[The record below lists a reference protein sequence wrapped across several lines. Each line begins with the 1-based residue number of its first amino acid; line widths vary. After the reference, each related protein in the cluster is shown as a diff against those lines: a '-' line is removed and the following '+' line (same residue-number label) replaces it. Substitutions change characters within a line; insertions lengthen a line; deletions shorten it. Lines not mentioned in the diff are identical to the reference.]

1 MARWQKIA
9 LLVIVIAALIL
20 LVRTVVWPRLS
31 GPSGDAVEV
40 GESEFVTVGRGTIMT
55 TVNASGSIV
64 YPEQVGLGFAT
75 SADLREILV
84 AVGDEVAEGA
94 PLASIDD
101 TDLRV
106 AVQEREAD
114 LRTAEVNL
122 ERLERTRPED
132 IRTAEL
138 AVTDAEAKLTE
149 LLEGPSQT
157 EVNDA
162 KAAEISAEVAYDRA
176 VKALADLRSP
186 GESDIAAA
194 RNEVK
199 SAEAALSA
207 AQENLDAL
215 RAGGSEARIQA
226 AANALLIAR
235 NRYHEE
241 RERINE
247 GINNIIEEL
256 EDEEERAENDYG
268 NIDVEIKDFV
278 EELGDAEERLEDAKE
293 AHELTDNIST
303 RRKLD
308 DAQED
313 YDEIKEEAE
322 EKVEELVQQLLP
334 NPPRGTKA
342 GELLGAVREAQLSYD
357 NARVSVT
364 DDEHAAERSV
374 EGAMRTLTAAQEKLE
389 ALLNPSPEDIT
400 AAEREV
406 QSARLSLENAQRKRT
421 ELLEGPK
428 SEDVAKARN
437 ELELKRLDLQDKRTG
452 ASAQD
457 LELERL
463 KVERAQRS
471 LETARQ
477 DLADATLR
485 APFAGVVATVK
496 GNVGQKPEAVVV
508 TLVRTER
515 VEMHARVDEADV
527 GSVEKGQ
534 PVVVTTYA
542 SPDVK
547 IPGVVETISP
557 ISTTEQGV
565 VLFPITIRLDPGDQR
580 LRGGLSANSL
590 IEVSTRE
597 NVLLLP
603 NRAIRREGDERV
615 VYVRADGDELE
626 RRVVEIGVRDSEV
639 AEILSGVSE
648 GEEVAVPSRA
658 GGSIGG
664 GGIDIR
670 TR

>member
-9 LLVIVIAALIL
+9 LLVVIVAALIVI
-20 LVRTVVWPRLS
+20 VRTVVWPRLT
-31 GPSGDAVEV
+31 GPGDDPAQVAET
-40 GESEFVTVGRGTIMT
+40 EFVTVSLGTIMT

-64 YPEQVGLGFAT
+64 YPEQVELGFST

-106 AVQEREAD
+106 AVREREAD

-122 ERLERTRPED
+122 EKLEKTQPED
-132 IRTAEL
+132 IRTAEI
-138 AVTDAEAKLTE
+138 AVADAETKLAE

-157 EVNDA
+157 EINDA
-162 KAAEISAEVAYDRA
+162 ETAVISAEVAYDRA
-176 VKALADLRSP
+176 VEALAALRNP
-186 GESDIAAA
+186 EQSDIDAA
-194 RNEVK
+194 RNEVS

-241 RERINE
+241 RERITEEIQRLNE
-247 GINNIIEEL
+247 E
-256 EDEEERAENDYG
+256 
-268 NIDVEIKDFV
+268 
-278 EELGDAEERLEDAKE
+278 LEDAKE
-293 AHELTDNIST
+293 ALDEAKEDHEEFDNTFSEE
-303 RRKLD
+303 KLE
-308 DAQED
+308 DAQEK
-313 YDEIKEEAE
+313 YDEAKEAVDE
-322 EKVEELVQQLLP
+322 EIPKLLDQLLP
-334 NPPRGTKA
+334 NPPTGTKA
-342 GELLGAVREAQLSYD
+342 GELLGAVREAQYSYD
-357 NARVSVT
+357 NAQVST
-364 DDEHAAERSV
+364 ADSQDAAQRSV
-374 EGAMRTLTAAQEKLE
+374 ESAMRTLTSAQDRLD
-389 ALLNPSPEDIT
+389 ALLHPSAEDVT
-400 AAEREV
+400 LAEREV
-406 QSARLSLENAQRKRT
+406 QSARLSLENAQRRRT

-471 LETARQ
+471 LETAQQ
-477 DLADATLR
+477 DLANATLR

-496 GNVGQKPEAVVV
+496 GNVGQEPEDVVV

-527 GSVEKGQ
+527 GSVAKGQ
-534 PVVVTTYA
+534 PVIVTTYA
-542 SPDVK
+542 SPDVE
-547 IPGVVETISP
+547 IPGVLETISP
-557 ISTTEQGV
+557 VSTTEQGV
-565 VLFPITIRLDPGDQR
+565 VLFPITIRLEPGDHR
-580 LRGGLSANSL
+580 LRGGLSANAL
-590 IEVSTRE
+590 IEVSSRE
-597 NVLLLP
+597 NVLLVP

-615 VYVRADGDELE
+615 VYVRGDGDELE
-626 RRVVEIGVRDSEV
+626 RRVVEVGVRDSEV
-639 AEILSGVSE
+639 SEIVSGLSE
-648 GEEVAVPSRA
+648 GEEVAVLLRA
-658 GGSIGG
+658 GGSIGS
-664 GGIDIR
+664 GIDIR

>member
-1 MARWQKIA
+1 MVRWQKIA
-9 LLVIVIAALIL
+9 LLIVIVAVLIIAG
-20 LVRTVVWPRLS
+20 RFVVFPRLTGS
-31 GPSGDAVEV
+31 SGDAAVIQET
-40 GESEFVTVGRGTIMT
+40 EFVTVSRGTIVT

-64 YPEQVGLGFAT
+64 YPEQVGLGFST
-75 SADLREILV
+75 SADLREIFV

-101 TDLRV
+101 IDLRLM
-106 AVQEREAD
+106 VQEKEAD

-132 IRTAEL
+132 IRAAEL
-138 AVTDAEAKLTE
+138 AVADAETKLAE
-149 LLEGPSQT
+149 LLDGPSQT

-162 KAAEISAEVAYDRA
+162 ETAVISAEVAYDRA
-176 VKALADLRSP
+176 LKALAALRSP
-186 GESDIAAA
+186 EESDIAAA

-199 SAEAALSA
+199 NAEAALSA

-226 AANALLIAR
+226 AANALLIAQ
-235 NRYHEE
+235 NQYHDE
-241 RERINE
+241 RERIKE
-247 GINNIIEEL
+247 GIENLVEEL
-256 EDEEERAENDYG
+256 EDPEEPAENQYD
-268 NIDVEIKDFV
+268 NIKEEIESLV
-278 EELGDAEERLEDAKE
+278 TELANAERELKSAKE
-293 AHELTDNIST
+293 AHEAIDSSST
-303 RRKLD
+303 RSKLE

-313 YDEIKEEAE
+313 YDKIKEEAE
-322 EKVEELVQQLLP
+322 EKVDELVLQLLP
-334 NPPRGTKA
+334 NPPRGTTA
-342 GELLGAVREAQLSYD
+342 GELLGAMREAQHSYD
-357 NARVSVT
+357 SARVSVT
-364 DDEHAAERSV
+364 DDDQAAQRNV
-374 EGAMRTLTAAQEKLE
+374 ESAMRTLTAAQDKLA

-406 QSARLSLENAQRKRT
+406 QSARLGLENAQGKRD
-421 ELLEGPK
+421 EILEGPK

-471 LETARQ
+471 LETAQQ
-477 DLADATLR
+477 DLAEATLR
-485 APFAGVVATVK
+485 APFAGVVATVE
-496 GNVGQKPEAVVV
+496 GTVGQEPDAVVV

-527 GSVEKGQ
+527 GSVAKGQ

-542 SPDVK
+542 SPDVD
-547 IPGVVETISP
+547 IPGTVETISP

-565 VLFPITIRLDPGDQR
+565 VLFPITIRLEPGGQR
-580 LRGGLSANSL
+580 LRGGLSANAL
-590 IEVSTRE
+590 IEVSSRE
-597 NVLLLP
+597 NVLLVP
-603 NRAIRREGDERV
+603 NRAIRREGEDRV
-615 VYVRADGDELE
+615 VYVRQEGDALE
-626 RRVVEIGVRDSEV
+626 RRVVEIGVRGSEV
-639 AEILSGVSE
+639 SEILSGISE
-648 GEEVAVPSRA
+648 GEEVAVTLRA

-664 GGIDIR
+664 GPVDIR

>member
-9 LLVIVIAALIL
+9 LLVIVVAALIL

-31 GPSGDAVEV
+31 GSSGDAAVIQET
-40 GESEFVTVGRGTIMT
+40 EFVTVSRGTIMT

-64 YPEQVGLGFAT
+64 YPEQVALGFST
-75 SADLREILV
+75 PADLREIFV

-101 TDLRV
+101 TDLQLM
-106 AVQEREAD
+106 AQEKAAD

-122 ERLERTRPED
+122 ERLQRARPED

-138 AVTDAEAKLTE
+138 AVVDAEAKLAE
-149 LLEGPSQT
+149 LLDGPPQT
-157 EVNDA
+157 EINDA
-162 KAAEISAEVAYDRA
+162 ETAVINAQVAYDKA
-176 VKALADLRSP
+176 VKALAALRNP
-186 GESDIAAA
+186 EESDIAAA

-199 SAEAALSA
+199 TAEDALIA
-207 AQENLDAL
+207 AQANLDAL
-215 RAGGSEARIQA
+215 RAGGSGKRIQA
-226 AANALLIAR
+226 AENALLIAR

-241 RERINE
+241 RERIKE
-247 GINNIIEEL
+247 GIEYLDEEL
-256 EDEEERAENDYG
+256 KDKEERAEGDYDNTKEG
-268 NIDVEIKDFV
+268 IKNLV
-278 EELGDAEERLEDAKE
+278 EELGNVERRLEDAKE
-293 AHELTDNIST
+293 ALEVSDNSST
-303 RRKLD
+303 RSKLE

-313 YDEIKEEAE
+313 YDEIEEEAK
-322 EKVEELVQQLLP
+322 EKIEELVLQLLP
-334 NPPRGTKA
+334 NPPRGTEA
-342 GELLGAVREAQLSYD
+342 GELLGAVREAEFALKS
-357 NARVSVT
+357 ARVSTT
-364 DDEHAAERSV
+364 DDEQAAQRSV
-374 EGAMRTLTAAQEKLE
+374 ESAMRTLTSARDRLD
-389 ALLNPSPEDIT
+389 ALLNPSAEDVT
-400 AAEREV
+400 LAEREAH
-406 QSARLSLENAQRKRT
+406 SAQLSLENAQRKRD
-421 ELLEGPK
+421 ELLQGSK
-428 SEDVAKARN
+428 SEDVARARN

-471 LETARQ
+471 LETAQQ
-477 DLADATLR
+477 DLAEATLR
-485 APFAGVVATVK
+485 APFAGVVATVE
-496 GNVGQKPEAVVV
+496 GSVGQEPPAVVV

-527 GSVEKGQ
+527 GSVAKGQ

-565 VLFPITIRLDPGDQR
+565 VLFPITILLEPGDQR
-580 LRGGLSANSL
+580 LRGGLSANAL
-590 IEVSTRE
+590 IEVSSRE
-597 NVLLLP
+597 NVLLVP

-615 VYVRADGDELE
+615 VYVRQEGGALE
-626 RRVVEIGVRDSEV
+626 RRVVEIGVRDSEFS
-639 AEILSGVSE
+639 EILSGVNE

-658 GGSIGG
+658 GGNIGG

>member
-9 LLVIVIAALIL
+9 LLVVIVAALIVI
-20 LVRTVVWPRLS
+20 VRTVVWPRLT
-31 GPSGDAVEV
+31 GPGDDPAQVAET
-40 GESEFVTVGRGTIMT
+40 EFVTVSLGTIMT

-64 YPEQVGLGFAT
+64 YPEQVELGFST

-106 AVQEREAD
+106 AVREREAD

-122 ERLERTRPED
+122 EKLEKTQPED
-132 IRTAEL
+132 IRTAEI
-138 AVTDAEAKLTE
+138 AVADAETKLAE

-157 EVNDA
+157 EINDA
-162 KAAEISAEVAYDRA
+162 ETAVISAEVAYDRA
-176 VKALADLRSP
+176 VEALAALRNP
-186 GESDIAAA
+186 EQSDIDAA
-194 RNEVK
+194 RNEVS

-241 RERINE
+241 RKRITEEIQRLNE
-247 GINNIIEEL
+247 E
-256 EDEEERAENDYG
+256 
-268 NIDVEIKDFV
+268 
-278 EELGDAEERLEDAKE
+278 LEDAKE
-293 AHELTDNIST
+293 ALDEAKEDHEEFDNTFSEE
-303 RRKLD
+303 KLE
-308 DAQED
+308 DAQEK
-313 YDEIKEEAE
+313 YDEAKEAVDE
-322 EKVEELVQQLLP
+322 EIPKLLDQLLP
-334 NPPRGTKA
+334 NPPTGTKA
-342 GELLGAVREAQLSYD
+342 GELLGAVREAQYSYD
-357 NARVSVT
+357 NAQVST
-364 DDEHAAERSV
+364 ADSQDAAQRSV
-374 EGAMRTLTAAQEKLE
+374 ESAMRALTSAQDRLD
-389 ALLNPSPEDIT
+389 ALLHPSAEDVT
-400 AAEREV
+400 LAEREV
-406 QSARLSLENAQRKRT
+406 QSARLSLENAQRRRT

-471 LETARQ
+471 LETAQQ
-477 DLADATLR
+477 DLANATLR

-496 GNVGQKPEAVVV
+496 GNVGQEPEDVVV

-527 GSVEKGQ
+527 GSVAKGQ
-534 PVVVTTYA
+534 PVIVTTYA
-542 SPDVK
+542 SPDVE
-547 IPGVVETISP
+547 IPGVLETISP
-557 ISTTEQGV
+557 VSTTEQGV
-565 VLFPITIRLDPGDQR
+565 VLFPITIRLEPGDHR
-580 LRGGLSANSL
+580 LRGGLSANAL
-590 IEVSTRE
+590 IEVSSRE
-597 NVLLLP
+597 NVLLVP

-615 VYVRADGDELE
+615 VYVRGDGDELE
-626 RRVVEIGVRDSEV
+626 RRVVEVGVRDSEV
-639 AEILSGVSE
+639 SEIVSGLSE
-648 GEEVAVPSRA
+648 GEEVAVLLRA
-658 GGSIGG
+658 GGSIGS
-664 GGIDIR
+664 GIDIR

>member
-1 MARWQKIA
+1 MVRWQKIA
-9 LLVIVIAALIL
+9 LLIGIVAALIIAG
-20 LVRTVVWPRLS
+20 RFVVLPRLS
-31 GPSGDAVEV
+31 GSSGAAAVIQET
-40 GESEFVTVGRGTIMT
+40 EFVTVSRGTIMT

-75 SADLREILV
+75 SADLREIFV

-101 TDLRV
+101 TDLRLM
-106 AVQEREAD
+106 VQEKAAD

-132 IRTAEL
+132 IRAAEL
-138 AVTDAEAKLTE
+138 AVADAETKLAE

-157 EVNDA
+157 EINDA
-162 KAAEISAEVAYDRA
+162 ETAVISAEVAYDRA
-176 VKALADLRSP
+176 VKALAALRSP
-186 GESDIAAA
+186 EESDIAAA

-199 SAEAALSA
+199 NAEAALAA

-235 NRYHEE
+235 NRYHDE
-241 RERINE
+241 RERIKE
-247 GINNIIEEL
+247 EIKRLLDEL
-256 EDEEERAENDYG
+256 EDAEEALDEAKEDDEEYDNSYTRDALEDAQEKYDEAKEDV
-268 NIDVEIKDFV
+268 DVEIPKLV
-278 EELGDAEERLEDAKE
+278 E
-293 AHELTDNIST
+293 
-303 RRKLD
+303 
-308 DAQED
+308 
-313 YDEIKEEAE
+313 
-322 EKVEELVQQLLP
+322 QLLP
-334 NPPRGTKA
+334 NPPTGTDA
-342 GELLGAVREAQLSYD
+342 GELLGAVREAEFAYE
-357 NARVSVT
+357 NARVSTT
-364 DDEHAAERSV
+364 DTEQAAERSV
-374 EGAMRTLTAAQEKLE
+374 ESAVRTLTAAQDKLT
-389 ALLNPSPEDIT
+389 ALLNPSPEDII
-400 AAEREV
+400 AAEREA
-406 QSARLSLENAQRKRT
+406 QSAQLSLENAQRKRT
-421 ELLEGPK
+421 ELLEGAK

-471 LETARQ
+471 LETAQQ

-485 APFAGVVATVK
+485 APFAGVVATVE
-496 GNVGQKPEAVVV
+496 GTIGQEPEAVVV

-527 GSVEKGQ
+527 GAVAKGQ

-547 IPGVVETISP
+547 IPGVLETISP

-565 VLFPITIRLDPGDQR
+565 VLFPITIRLEPGEQR
-580 LRGGLSANSL
+580 LRGGLSANAT
-590 IEVSTRE
+590 IEVSSRE
-597 NVLLLP
+597 DVLLAP

-615 VYVRADGDELE
+615 VYVRQEGDALE
-626 RRVVEIGVRDSEV
+626 RRVVEIGVRDSEMS
-639 AEILSGVSE
+639 EIVSGVSE

-664 GGIDIR
+664 GPVDIR

>member
-9 LLVIVIAALIL
+9 LLIGIVAALII
-20 LVRTVVWPRLS
+20 VGRFVVIPRLTGS
-31 GPSGDAVEV
+31 SGDAVESA
-40 GESEFVTVGRGTIMT
+40 ETEFVAVGRGTIMT

-64 YPEQVGLGFAT
+64 YPEQVDLGFST

-106 AVQEREAD
+106 AVHEKEAD

-122 ERLERTRPED
+122 ERLERARPED
-132 IRTAEL
+132 IRTAEI
-138 AVTDAEAKLTE
+138 AVVDAETKLAE

-157 EVNDA
+157 EINDA
-162 KAAEISAEVAYDRA
+162 EAAVISAQVAYDKA
-176 VKALADLRSP
+176 VMALAALRSP
-186 GESDIAAA
+186 EESDIAAA

-199 SAEAALSA
+199 SAEAALLA

-235 NRYHEE
+235 NRYHDE
-241 RERINE
+241 RERIKEEIQRLND
-247 GINNIIEEL
+247 EL
-256 EDEEERAENDYG
+256 ED
-268 NIDVEIKDFV
+268 
-278 EELGDAEERLEDAKE
+278 AEEALDEAKEEDEEYDNSFTRDVLEDAQEKYDEAKE
-293 AHELTDNIST
+293 AVDEEVP
-303 RRKLD
+303 KLVD
-308 DAQED
+308 
-313 YDEIKEEAE
+313 
-322 EKVEELVQQLLP
+322 QLLP
-334 NPPRGTKA
+334 NPPSGTKA
-342 GELLGAVREAQLSYD
+342 GELLGAIREAQYSYD
-357 NARVSVT
+357 NASVSVT
-364 DDEHAAERSV
+364 DTEQAAQRSV
-374 EGAMRTLTAAQEKLE
+374 ESAMRTLMAAQDKLD

-400 AAEREV
+400 VAEREA

-471 LETARQ
+471 LQTAQQ

-527 GSVEKGQ
+527 GSVAKGQ
-534 PVVVTTYA
+534 PVIVTTYA

-547 IPGVVETISP
+547 IPGVLETISP

-565 VLFPITIRLDPGDQR
+565 VLFPITIRLDPGEQR
-580 LRGGLSANSL
+580 LRGGLSANAL
-590 IEVSTRE
+590 IEVSSRE
-597 NVLLLP
+597 NVLLVP

-615 VYVRADGDELE
+615 VYVRQEGDALE
-626 RRVVEIGVRDSEV
+626 RRVVEIGVRDSEFS
-639 AEILSGVSE
+639 EIVSGVSE

-664 GGIDIR
+664 GPVDIR

>member
-1 MARWQKIA
+1 MVRWQKIA
-9 LLVIVIAALIL
+9 LLIGIVAALII
-20 LVRTVVWPRLS
+20 VGRFVVIPRLTGS
-31 GPSGDAVEV
+31 SGDAVESA
-40 GESEFVTVGRGTIMT
+40 ETEFVAVGRGTIMT

-64 YPEQVGLGFAT
+64 YPEQVDLGFST

-106 AVQEREAD
+106 AVQEKEAD

-122 ERLERTRPED
+122 ERLERARPED
-132 IRTAEL
+132 IRTAEI
-138 AVTDAEAKLTE
+138 AVVDAETKLAE

-157 EVNDA
+157 EINDA
-162 KAAEISAEVAYDRA
+162 EAAVISAEVAYDKA
-176 VKALADLRSP
+176 VMALAALRNP
-186 GESDIAAA
+186 EESDIAAA

-199 SAEAALSA
+199 SAEAALLA

-226 AANALLIAR
+226 AANALLIAQ
-235 NRYHEE
+235 NRYQEE
-241 RERINE
+241 RERIKDE
-247 GINNIIEEL
+247 IEKLIEEL
-256 EDEEERAENDYG
+256 ED
-268 NIDVEIKDFV
+268 
-278 EELGDAEERLEDAKE
+278 AEEALDEAKEEDEEFDNTFTDKALEDAQEKYDEAKE
-293 AHELTDNIST
+293 AVDEEVP
-303 RRKLD
+303 KLVD
-308 DAQED
+308 
-313 YDEIKEEAE
+313 
-322 EKVEELVQQLLP
+322 QLLP
-334 NPPRGTKA
+334 NPPSGTKA
-342 GELLGAVREAQLSYD
+342 GELLGAIREAQYSYD
-357 NARVSVT
+357 NASVSVT
-364 DDEHAAERSV
+364 DTEQAAQRSV
-374 EGAMRTLTAAQEKLE
+374 ESAMRTLMAAQDKLD

-400 AAEREV
+400 VAEREA

-471 LETARQ
+471 LETAQQ

-527 GSVEKGQ
+527 GSVAKGQ
-534 PVVVTTYA
+534 PVIVTTYA

-547 IPGVVETISP
+547 IPGVLETISP

-580 LRGGLSANSL
+580 LRGGLSANAL
-590 IEVSTRE
+590 IEVSSRE
-597 NVLLLP
+597 NVLLVP

-615 VYVRADGDELE
+615 VYVRQEGDALE
-626 RRVVEIGVRDSEV
+626 RRVVEIGVRDSEMS
-639 AEILSGVSE
+639 EIVSGVSE

-664 GGIDIR
+664 GPVDIR

>member
-9 LLVIVIAALIL
+9 LLMAIVAAL
-20 LVRTVVWPRLS
+20 LVVVRVVVWPRIT
-31 GPSGDAVEV
+31 GPSDDAVQVAEV
-40 GESEFVTVGRGTIMT
+40 EFVTVSRGTIMT
-55 TVNASGSIV
+55 TVNATGSIV
-64 YPEQVGLGFAT
+64 YPEQVALGFAT

-122 ERLERTRPED
+122 ERLERSRPED
-132 IRTAEL
+132 IRAAEI
-138 AVTDAEAKLTE
+138 AVVDAETKLAE
-149 LLEGPSQT
+149 LLEGPTQT
-157 EVNDA
+157 EINDA
-162 KAAEISAEVAYDRA
+162 ETAVISAEATYDSA
-176 VKALADLRSP
+176 VKALTVLRNP
-186 GESDIAAA
+186 EESDVEAA

-199 SAEAALSA
+199 NAEASLSA
-207 AQENLDAL
+207 TQESLDAL

-226 AANALLIAR
+226 AANALLLAR

-241 RERINE
+241 RERIND
-247 GINNIIEEL
+247 GIKNLVEEL
-256 EDEEERAENDYG
+256 KDTEERAEGDYD
-268 NIDVEIKDFV
+268 NIKEEIKNLV
-278 EELGDAEERLEDAKE
+278 EELGNAEGRLKNAKE
-293 AHELTDNIST
+293 AYEESDNAST
-303 RRKLD
+303 RTKLE

-313 YDEIKEEAE
+313 YDEIKQEAE
-322 EKVEELVQQLLP
+322 ETVDELLLQLLP
-334 NPPRGTKA
+334 NPPSGTTA
-342 GELLGAVREAQLSYD
+342 GELLGAVREAQYSYD
-357 NARVSVT
+357 NAQVSTT
-364 DDEHAAERSV
+364 DTQDAAQRDV
-374 EGAMRTLTAAQEKLE
+374 ESATRNLTAAQDKLD
-389 ALLNPSPEDIT
+389 ALLNPSAEDIT

-406 QSARLSLENAQRKRT
+406 ESARLSLENAQRRRT

-437 ELELKRLDLQDKRTG
+437 ELELKRLDLEDKRTG

-471 LETARQ
+471 LETAQQ

-485 APFAGVVATVK
+485 APFAGVVATVE
-496 GNVGQKPEAVVV
+496 GNVGQEPEAVVV

-527 GSVEKGQ
+527 GSVAKGQ
-534 PVVVTTYA
+534 PVIVTTYA

-547 IPGVVETISP
+547 IPGVLETISP

-565 VLFPITIRLDPGDQR
+565 VLFPITIRLEPGDQR
-580 LRGGLSANSL
+580 LRGGLSANAL
-590 IEVSTRE
+590 IEVSSRE
-597 NVLLLP
+597 NVLLVP
-603 NRAIRREGDERV
+603 NRAVRREGDERV
-615 VYVRADGDELE
+615 VYVRQEGDALE
-626 RRVVEIGVRDSEV
+626 RRVVEIGVRDSEFS
-639 AEILSGVSE
+639 EIVSGVSE

-664 GGIDIR
+664 GPVDIR